1 MQHKT
6 TSAIILRSIPFKDHQ
21 KIVTAF
27 SKELGLISI
36 IVKGLSS
43 KKFFKLAFCESFCE
57 AELVISKNRGDLFTL
72 NDGSILDLH
81 LPLRQE
87 LRYLYT
93 ASSMTKAILDSQLP
107 EKPSSLLY
115 TLLSMC
121 LHQIPTFPCL
131 NTLLACFYL
140 KTLKNEGVFPFF
152 SEETLLKTLSDN
164 EKKHFIDISNMQ
176 NFSILR
182 TKETSLEELKKLED
196 IFLIQ
201 VKG

>member
-27 SKELGLISI
+27 SKDLGLISI

-43 KKFFKLAFCESFCE
+43 KKFFKLPFCESFCE
-57 AELVISKNRGDLFTL
+57 AELVLSKKRGDLFTL
-72 NDGSILDLH
+72 NDGSILNLH

-93 ASSMTKAILDSQLP
+93 ASSLTKAVLDSQLP
-107 EKPSSLLY
+107 EKPSALLY

-140 KTLKNEGVFPFF
+140 KTLKNEGIFPFF
-152 SEETLLKTLSDN
+152 SEEPFLETLSEK
-164 EKKHFIDISNMQ
+164 EKKHFIDISNVQ
-176 NFSILR
+176 NFSVLR
-182 TKETSLEELKKLED
+182 TKETSREELNKLEQ
-196 IFLIQ
+196 IFLTQ
-201 VKG
+201 VKD